1 MVLWVVRV
9 VREELVQLVKQRLLS
24 GWVVAAGTKECID
37 HASEEFRARVEYVKA
52 DYIAAGFM
60 EKTEPLRRR
69 IEQDLKLDPEGF
81 KRLVMMTIYTPPI
94 TAEGEC
100 SVDVLVLK
108 RWLEKNIEL
117 VVKLIAEFI
126 ESLAFEGDPEKSAE
140 LITKLIEFGEHPEEP
155 FTR

>member
-1 MVLWVVRV
+1 MASP
-9 VREELVQLVKQRLLS
+9 ELVQLVKLRLLS
-24 GWVVAAGTKECID
+24 GWVVATGTKECID
-37 HASEEFRARVEYVKA
+37 YASEKFRARVEYVKA

-60 EKTEPLRRR
+60 EKTESLRRR

-94 TAEGEC
+94 TAEGKC

-108 RWLEKNIEL
+108 RGLVEKNIEL

-126 ESLAFEGDPEKSAE
+126 ENLAFEGDPEKSVE
-140 LITKLIEFGEHPEEP
+140 LITKLIEFGEHPEEGEVGL
-155 FTR
+155 RRL